1 MKMTL
6 VVDSEDIQG
15 LEAAHKMISTM
26 CRQYDIRLPTNLS
39 EKRFGKIAFIKAL
52 RTYMKKQMEAVEAEE
67 IEFKNMGSLR
77 GAKQFADA
85 IYNGWSPSMR

>member
-6 VVDSEDIQG
+6 VVDSEDIKG
-15 LEAAHKMISTM
+15 LEAAHQMISTM
-26 CRQYDIRLPTNLS
+26 CRQYDVRVPTNLS

-52 RTYMKKQMEAVEAEE
+52 RAYMKNQMDAVESEE
-67 IEFKNMGSLR
+67 IEFKNMAGLR

-85 IYNGWSPSMR
+85 IYNGWSPSIR

>member
-6 VVDSEDIQG
+6 VVDSEDLQG

-26 CRQYDIRLPTNLS
+26 CRQYDIRIPTNLS
-39 EKRFGKIAFIKAL
+39 EKRFGKIAFIKAM
-52 RTYMKKQMEAVEAEE
+52 RAYMKHQMDAVEGGE
-67 IEFKNMGSLR
+67 IEFKNMAGLR

-85 IYNGWSPSMR
+85 IYNGWSPSIR

>member
-15 LEAAHKMISTM
+15 LEAAHKMINTM
-26 CRQYDIRLPTNLS
+26 CRQYDIRLPTNIS

-52 RTYMKKQMEAVEAEE
+52 RTYMKKQMSAVEAEE

-77 GAKQFADA
+77 GAKSFADA
-85 IYNGWSPSMR
+85 IYNGWVL

>member
-26 CRQYDIRLPTNLS
+26 CRQYDVRTLGS
-39 EKRFGKIAFIKAL
+39 VAEKRFGKIAFIKAM
-52 RTYMKKQMEAVEAEE
+52 RAYMKHQMDAVEGGEV
-67 IEFKNMGSLR
+67 EFKNMAGLR

-85 IYNGWSPSMR
+85 IYNGWSPSMN

>member
-26 CRQYDIRLPTNLS
+26 CRQYDIRQPTNLS
-39 EKRFGKIAFIKAL
+39 EKRFGKIAFIKAM
-52 RTYMKKQMEAVEAEE
+52 RAYMRQQMNAVEAEE
-67 IEFKNMGSLR
+67 IEFKNMSGLR

-85 IYNGWSPSMR
+85 IYNGWSPSMN

>member
-26 CRQYDIRLPTNLS
+26 CRQYDIRIPTNLS
-39 EKRFGKIAFIKAL
+39 EKRFGKIAFIKAM
-52 RTYMKKQMEAVEAEE
+52 RAYMKHQMDAVEEGDV
-67 IEFKNMGSLR
+67 EFKDMRSLR

-85 IYNGWSPSMR
+85 IYNGWSPSMN

>member
-6 VVDSEDIQG
+6 VVDSEDIKG

-26 CRQYDIRLPTNLS
+26 CRQYDIRQPTNLS
-39 EKRFGKIAFIKAL
+39 EKRFVKIAFIKAM
-52 RTYMKKQMEAVEAEE
+52 RAYMRQQMSAVEAEE
-67 IEFKNMGSLR
+67 IEFKSMGSLR

-85 IYNGWSPSMR
+85 IYNGWSPSMN

>member
-39 EKRFGKIAFIKAL
+39 EKRFGKIAFIKAM
-52 RTYMKKQMEAVEAEE
+52 RAYMRQQMNAVEAEE
-67 IEFKNMGSLR
+67 IEFKNMSGLR

-85 IYNGWSPSMR
+85 IYNGWSPSMN